1 MVRETLVSARVP
13 EQLRERLKK
22 ESEMHG
28 MSESAYL
35 KTLLELHFADEENRF
50 ITYEGRYLKALLER
64 NTYNIYAI
72 MEHLK
77 RTKDPAWD
85 GKEYHQA
92 AKAKALK
99 SEKDCHAIAL
109 PDTPEKGEKDPAGPE
124 ASGKGN
130 DNPDL

>member
-13 EQLRERLKK
+13 EQIRERLKR

-50 ITYEGRYLKALLER
+50 VTYEGRYLKALLER
-64 NTYNIYAI
+64 TTYNLYAI

-77 RTKDPAWD
+77 RTKEPLWD
-85 GKEYHQA
+85 GKAYHEA

-99 SEKDCHAIAL
+99 SEKDCHLIAT
-109 PDTPEKGEKDPAGPE
+109 PDGLEGERKETPDR
-124 ASGKGN
+124 
-130 DNPDL
+130 

>member
-13 EQLRERLKK
+13 EQIRERLKK
-22 ESEMHG
+22 ESALHG

-50 ITYEGRYLKALLER
+50 VTYEGRYLKALLER

-85 GKEYHQA
+85 GKAYHES

-99 SEKDCHAIAL
+99 SEKDCHATAL
-109 PDTPEKGEKDPAGPE
+109 PDAPEGEGQDTPAR
-124 ASGKGN
+124 
-130 DNPDL
+130 

>member
-13 EQLRERLKK
+13 GYIREQMKN

-50 ITYEGRYLKALLER
+50 ITYEGHYLKAVLER

-77 RTKDPAWD
+77 RTKDPLWD
-85 GKEYHQA
+85 GKAYHEA
-92 AKAKALK
+92 AKGKALK
-99 SEKDCHAIAL
+99 SEKDCH
-109 PDTPEKGEKDPAGPE
+109 KE
-124 ASGKGN
+124 ATLERKERSGLAPVSAPSDK
-130 DNPDL
+130 